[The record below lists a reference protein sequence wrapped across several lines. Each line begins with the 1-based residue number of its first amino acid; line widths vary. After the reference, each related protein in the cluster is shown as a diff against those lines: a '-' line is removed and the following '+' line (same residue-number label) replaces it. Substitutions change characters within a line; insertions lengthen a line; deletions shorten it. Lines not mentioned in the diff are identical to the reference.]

1 MVGFVMFRD
10 TMQRAIEQFCQR
22 EFYKT
27 KKQMFLGKSW
37 QGFGKW
43 FESPWWVGSLGGGFI
58 IVLYLRW
65 GGGR

>member
-43 FESPWWVGSLGGGFI
+43 FESP
-58 IVLYLRW
+58 
-65 GGGR
+65 

>member
-27 KKQMFLGKSW
+27 KQQMFLGKSR

-43 FESPWWVGSLGGGFI
+43 FESP
-58 IVLYLRW
+58 
-65 GGGR
+65 